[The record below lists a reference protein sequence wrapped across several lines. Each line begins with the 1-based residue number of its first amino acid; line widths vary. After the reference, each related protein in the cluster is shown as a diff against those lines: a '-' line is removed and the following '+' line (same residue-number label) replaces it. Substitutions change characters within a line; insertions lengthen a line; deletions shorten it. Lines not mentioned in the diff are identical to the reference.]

1 MGTLESSEQLQ
12 GGAHVGLRLCI
23 DPRPKRDELV
33 RSDTGGASASQL
45 LRWDNPCA
53 TLVATMEAAMI
64 DWTRVILG
72 VLVCL
77 VVLSLGLWGYRD
89 FAAQYSS
96 PDPAVS
102 ERLEQIQQRLSDVET
117 RLGKLEKYRQT
128 AEAKESAKDPI
139 DVSTQ
144 KTTVP
149 LPRDTPHPPRTQY
162 QVSPPTALQPV
173 LPRAPSPDANP

>member
-1 MGTLESSEQLQ
+1 
-12 GGAHVGLRLCI
+12 
-23 DPRPKRDELV
+23 
-33 RSDTGGASASQL
+33 
-45 LRWDNPCA
+45 
-53 TLVATMEAAMI
+53 MI

-96 PDPAVS
+96 PNPAVS

-117 RLGKLEKYRQT
+117 RLGELEKYRQT
-128 AEAKESAKDPI
+128 AAAKESAKDPI

-144 KTTVP
+144 KSTVP
-149 LPRDTPHPPRTQY
+149 LPRDPPHPPRTQY
-162 QVSPPTALQPV
+162 QVSPLDSPSTCVASGSITRRESVEEKTGFCSVFTQPI
-173 LPRAPSPDANP
+173 

>member
-1 MGTLESSEQLQ
+1 
-12 GGAHVGLRLCI
+12 
-23 DPRPKRDELV
+23 
-33 RSDTGGASASQL
+33 
-45 LRWDNPCA
+45 
-53 TLVATMEAAMI
+53 MI

-89 FAAQYSS
+89 FATQYST

-102 ERLEQIQQRLSDVET
+102 KRLEQIQQRLSDVET
-117 RLGKLEKYRQT
+117 RLGELEKHRQT
-128 AEAKESAKDPI
+128 AAAKEPAKDPI

-149 LPRDTPHPPRTQY
+149 LPSDTSHPPRTQY

-173 LPRAPSPDANP
+173 PPRVLPPGANP